1 MIRSG
6 GELMLDYNLE
16 QRGEASLYEYVYQQ
30 IRDDIVAGR
39 IAAGEHL
46 PSKRAF
52 ASHLGISVIT
62 IENAYSQLLAEGY
75 ICSKPRRGYY
85 ACELPEA
92 PVLAS
97 AAEDADRD
105 SAPAGLNAHD
115 TGGQPE
121 QFAPLSPSA
130 LEAARLWQ
138 SALRATL
145 TSEDE
150 REIFSPAPAQG
161 TARLRRA
168 IAHHLRGTRGMNVN
182 PDNIVIGAGAQLL
195 DTMLVQLLGTDK
207 VYAVED
213 PGYLRL
219 TRIYQAMGCEVRHIA
234 LDGEGVDLG
243 ALQNAGTDVLHLMPS
258 HQYPTGLVTSIA
270 RRYALL
276 SWAAEQLGRYLIE
289 DDFDCEFRLA
299 GKPIPALAS
308 IDAAQSVI
316 YTNTFSKSLSSALRL
331 AYMVLPDELME
342 RFRRE
347 LGFYASSVSS
357 VDQVALARLLESG
370 DYERHVN
377 RVRVRAREARDGL
390 AAIVRKAFPAGEVSI
405 EHADAGLYCTV
416 VAECEAG
423 ESSFTRALMHSSIPF
438 IDISDCFWCTDG
450 ASVPENSTQILVQYD
465 DLSPKVF
472 NTLELQLTGGGALQ
486 PK

>member
-1 MIRSG
+1 
-6 GELMLDYNLE
+6 MLDYNLE
-16 QRGEASLYEYVYQQ
+16 QRGESSLYEYVYQQ

-92 PVLAS
+92 PVLAT

-105 SAPAGLNAHD
+105 TAPASLGVHD
-115 TGGQPE
+115 SYGQPE

-161 TARLRRA
+161 TARLRLA

-195 DTMLVQLLGTDK
+195 DTMLVQLLGADK
-207 VYAVED
+207 IYAVED

-219 TRIYQAMGCEVRHIA
+219 TRIYQAMGCKVRHIP
-234 LDGEGVDLG
+234 LDGEGVNLG
-243 ALQNAGTDVLHLMPS
+243 ELLDAGADVLHLMPS

-276 SWAAEQLGRYLIE
+276 SWAAERPGRYLIE

-331 AYMVLPDELME
+331 GYMVLPDELME

-390 AAIVRKAFPAGEVSI
+390 VALVRKAFPAGEVSI
-405 EHADAGLYCTV
+405 EHADAGLYCVLAPASDKVGDGLIRAITDV
-416 VAECEAG
+416 GIPYVNIDDCLWANDQTTIQRT
-423 ESSFTRALMHSSIPF
+423 TRR
-438 IDISDCFWCTDG
+438 
-450 ASVPENSTQILVQYD
+450 VLVQYD
-465 DLSPKVF
+465 DLSPQ
-472 NTLELQLTGGGALQ
+472 TLDALQ
-486 PK
+486 NQLQ

>member
-1 MIRSG
+1 
-6 GELMLDYNLE
+6 MLDYNLE

-85 ACELPEA
+85 VCELPEA

-97 AAEDADRD
+97 AETEFDRD
-105 SAPAGLNAHD
+105 SAAARSNAHD
-115 TGGQPE
+115 AGEQPE

-161 TARLRRA
+161 TARLRCA

-195 DTMLVQLLGTDK
+195 DTMLVQLLGADK
-207 VYAVED
+207 TYAVED

-219 TRIYQAMGCEVRHIA
+219 TRIYQAMGCKVRHIP
-234 LDGEGVDLG
+234 LDGEGVNLG
-243 ALQNAGTDVLHLMPS
+243 ELLDAGADVLHLMPS

-276 SWAAEQLGRYLIE
+276 SWAAEQPGRYLIE

-390 AAIVRKAFPAGEVSI
+390 AAIVRKAFSAGEVTI
-405 EHADAGLYCTV
+405 EHADAGLYCV
-416 VAECEAG
+416 LAPASDKMGDGLIRAIANVNIPYVNIDDCLWAG
-423 ESSFTRALMHSSIPF
+423 
-438 IDISDCFWCTDG
+438 DG
-450 ASVPENSTQILVQYD
+450 AMTQRTTHRVLIQYD
-465 DLSPKVF
+465 DLGPQV
-472 NTLELQLTGGGALQ
+472 LDALQ
-486 PK
+486 KQLQ

>member
-1 MIRSG
+1 
-6 GELMLDYNLE
+6 MLDYNLE
-16 QRGEASLYEYVYQQ
+16 KRGEASLYEYVYQQ

-39 IAAGEHL
+39 IVAGEHL

-75 ICSKPRRGYY
+75 ICSIPRRGYY
-85 ACELPEA
+85 ACELPDS

-97 AAEDADRD
+97 AAEGIDRD
-105 SAPAGLNAHD
+105 AVSVGPSVHD
-115 TGGQPE
+115 VNGQVE
-121 QFAPLSPSA
+121 RFDALSPSA

-145 TSEDE
+145 ASEDE

-168 IAHHLRGTRGMNVN
+168 IAHHLRGTRGMNVDSN
-182 PDNIVIGAGAQLL
+182 NIVIGAGAQLL
-195 DTMLVQLLGTDK
+195 DTMLVQLLGADK

-219 TRIYQAMGCEVRHIA
+219 TRIYQAMGCKVRHIP
-234 LDGEGVDLG
+234 LDDDGVDLSV
-243 ALQNAGTDVLHLMPS
+243 LQKTGTDVLHLMPS

-276 SWAAEQLGRYLIE
+276 SWAAERPGRYLIE

-308 IDAAQSVI
+308 IDASQSVI

-342 RFRRE
+342 RFRRD

-390 AAIVRKAFPAGEVSI
+390 AALVRKAFPAGEVSI

-416 VAECEAG
+416 ALAEDKAG
-423 ESSFTRALMHSSIPF
+423 ESFAKALADARISYVNIADCLWTGDRA
-438 IDISDCFWCTDG
+438 
-450 ASVPENSTQILVQYD
+450 STKNAPSRVLIQYD
-465 DLSPKVF
+465 DLSPRSLIV
-472 NTLELQLTGGGALQ
+472 LQERMQ
-486 PK
+486 

>member
-1 MIRSG
+1 
-6 GELMLDYNLE
+6 MLDYNLE

-92 PVLAS
+92 PVLAL

-105 SAPAGLNAHD
+105 AAPASFGVHD
-115 TGGQPE
+115 SYGQPE

-130 LEAARLWQ
+130 LEAAHLWQ

-161 TARLRRA
+161 TARLRCA

-195 DTMLVQLLGTDK
+195 DTMLVQLLGEDK
-207 VYAVED
+207 TYAVED

-219 TRIYQAMGCEVRHIA
+219 TRIYQAMGCEVRHVP
-234 LDGEGVDLG
+234 LDGEGVNLG
-243 ALQNAGTDVLHLMPS
+243 ELLDAGADVLHLMPS

-276 SWAAEQLGRYLIE
+276 SWAAERPGRYLIE

-342 RFRRE
+342 RFRRD

-357 VDQVALARLLESG
+357 IDQVALARLLESG

-390 AAIVRKAFPAGEVSI
+390 MVLVRKVFPAGEVSI

-416 VAECEAG
+416 VAERGTGGSTIA
-423 ESSFTRALMHSSIPF
+423 RALTRSSIPF
-438 IDISDCFWCTDG
+438 IDIGDCFWCADG
-450 ASVPENSTQILVQYD
+450 ASAPENSSQILVQYD
-465 DLSPKVF
+465 DLSPKAL
-472 NTLELQLTGGGALQ
+472 NTLESQLMGALCNLSE
-486 PK
+486 

>member
-1 MIRSG
+1 
-6 GELMLDYNLE
+6 MLDYNLE
-16 QRGEASLYEYVYQQ
+16 KRGEASLYEYVYQQ

-75 ICSKPRRGYY
+75 ICSMPRRGYY
-85 ACELPEA
+85 ACELPDA
-92 PVLAS
+92 PVLPLVTGDIGRDAAS
-97 AAEDADRD
+97 VDPSAHDAD
-105 SAPAGLNAHD
+105 
-115 TGGQPE
+115 GQAE
-121 QFAPLSPSA
+121 RFDALSPSA

-145 TSEDE
+145 ASEDE
-150 REIFSPAPAQG
+150 REIFSTAPAQG

-168 IAHHLRGTRGMNVN
+168 IAHHLRGTRGMNVD

-195 DTMLVQLLGTDK
+195 DTILVQLLGADK
-207 VYAVED
+207 TYAVED

-219 TRIYQAMGCEVRHIA
+219 TRIYQAMGCEVRHVP
-234 LDGEGVDLG
+234 LDGEGVNLG
-243 ALQNAGTDVLHLMPS
+243 ELLDAGADVLHLMPS

-276 SWAAEQLGRYLIE
+276 SWAAERPGRYLIE

-390 AAIVRKAFPAGEVSI
+390 VALVRKAFPAGEVSI
-405 EHADAGLYCTV
+405 GHADAGLYCVLAPASDKVGDGLIRAITDV
-416 VAECEAG
+416 GIPYVNIDDCLWANDQTTIQRT
-423 ESSFTRALMHSSIPF
+423 TRR
-438 IDISDCFWCTDG
+438 
-450 ASVPENSTQILVQYD
+450 VLVQYD
-465 DLSPKVF
+465 DLSPQV
-472 NTLELQLTGGGALQ
+472 LDALQ
-486 PK
+486 KQLQ

>member
-1 MIRSG
+1 
-6 GELMLDYNLE
+6 MLDYNLE

-97 AAEDADRD
+97 TETELDRD
-105 SAPAGLNAHD
+105 SAAAGSNAHD
-115 TGGQPE
+115 AGEQPE
-121 QFAPLSPSA
+121 QFASLSPSA

-161 TARLRRA
+161 TARLRLA

-195 DTMLVQLLGTDK
+195 DTMLVQLLGADK
-207 VYAVED
+207 IYAVED

-219 TRIYQAMGCEVRHIA
+219 TRIYQAMGCKVRHIP
-234 LDGEGVDLG
+234 LDGEGVNLG
-243 ALQNAGTDVLHLMPS
+243 ELLDAGADVLHLMPS

-276 SWAAEQLGRYLIE
+276 SWAAERPGRYLIE

-390 AAIVRKAFPAGEVSI
+390 VALVRKAFPAGEVSI
-405 EHADAGLYCTV
+405 EHADAGLYCV
-416 VAECEAG
+416 LAPASDKVG
-423 ESSFTRALMHSSIPF
+423 DGLIRAITDVGIPYVN
-438 IDISDCFWCTDG
+438 IDDCLWANDQTTIQRTTHR
-450 ASVPENSTQILVQYD
+450 VLIQYD
-465 DLSPKVF
+465 DLSPQV
-472 NTLELQLTGGGALQ
+472 LDALQ
-486 PK
+486 KQLQ

>member
-1 MIRSG
+1 
-6 GELMLDYNLE
+6 MLDYNLE
-16 QRGEASLYEYVYQQ
+16 NRGEASLYEYVYQQ

-75 ICSKPRRGYY
+75 ICSMPRRGYY

-97 AAEDADRD
+97 AETELDRD
-105 SAPAGLNAHD
+105 YATAGLNAHD
-115 TGGQPE
+115 IGEQPE
-121 QFAPLSPSA
+121 QFAALSPSA

-161 TARLRRA
+161 TARLRCS

-195 DTMLVQLLGTDK
+195 DTMLVQLLGADK
-207 VYAVED
+207 TYAVED

-219 TRIYQAMGCEVRHIA
+219 TRIYQAMGCEVRHVP
-234 LDGEGVDLG
+234 LDGEGVNLG
-243 ALQNAGTDVLHLMPS
+243 ELLDAGADVLHLMPS

-276 SWAAEQLGRYLIE
+276 SWAAERTGRYLIE

-423 ESSFTRALMHSSIPF
+423 GSSFARALMHSSIPF

-465 DLSPKVF
+465 DLSPKVL
-472 NTLELQLTGGGALQ
+472 NTLELQLTGALCNLSE
-486 PK
+486 

>member
-1 MIRSG
+1 
-6 GELMLDYNLE
+6 MLDYNLE

-39 IAAGEHL
+39 IAAGERL

-97 AAEDADRD
+97 AETELDRD
-105 SAPAGLNAHD
+105 SAAAGSNAHD
-115 TGGQPE
+115 AGEQPE

-161 TARLRRA
+161 TARLRCA

-195 DTMLVQLLGTDK
+195 DTMLVQLLGADK
-207 VYAVED
+207 TYAVED

-219 TRIYQAMGCEVRHIA
+219 TRIYQAMGCKVRHIP
-234 LDGEGVDLG
+234 LDGEGVNLG
-243 ALQNAGTDVLHLMPS
+243 ELLDAGADVLHLMPS

-276 SWAAEQLGRYLIE
+276 SWAAERPGRYLIE

-390 AAIVRKAFPAGEVSI
+390 VALVRKAFSAGEVTI
-405 EHADAGLYCTV
+405 EHADAGLYCV
-416 VAECEAG
+416 LAPASDKVGDGLIRAIANVNIPYVNIDDCLWAG
-423 ESSFTRALMHSSIPF
+423 
-438 IDISDCFWCTDG
+438 DG
-450 ASVPENSTQILVQYD
+450 AITQRTTHRVLIQYD
-465 DLSPKVF
+465 DLGPQV
-472 NTLELQLTGGGALQ
+472 LDALQ
-486 PK
+486 KQLQ

>member
-1 MIRSG
+1 
-6 GELMLDYNLE
+6 MLDYNLE

-39 IAAGEHL
+39 IASGEHL

-62 IENAYSQLLAEGY
+62 IENAYSQLVAEGY

-85 ACELPEA
+85 ACELPDA

-97 AAEDADRD
+97 AETELDRD
-105 SAPAGLNAHD
+105 SAAAGSNAHD
-115 TGGQPE
+115 AGEQPE

-161 TARLRRA
+161 TARLRLA

-195 DTMLVQLLGTDK
+195 DTMLVQLLGADK
-207 VYAVED
+207 IYAVED

-219 TRIYQAMGCEVRHIA
+219 TRIYQAMGCKVRHIP
-234 LDGEGVDLG
+234 LDGEGVNLG
-243 ALQNAGTDVLHLMPS
+243 ELLDAGADVLHLMPS

-276 SWAAEQLGRYLIE
+276 SWAAERPGRYLIE

-390 AAIVRKAFPAGEVSI
+390 VALVRKAFPAGEVSI
-405 EHADAGLYCTV
+405 EHADAGLYCVLAPASDKVGDGLIRAITDV
-416 VAECEAG
+416 GIPYVNIDDCLWANDQTTIQRT
-423 ESSFTRALMHSSIPF
+423 TRR
-438 IDISDCFWCTDG
+438 
-450 ASVPENSTQILVQYD
+450 VLVQYD
-465 DLSPKVF
+465 DLSPQ
-472 NTLELQLTGGGALQ
+472 TLDALQ
-486 PK
+486 NQLQ

>member
-1 MIRSG
+1 
-6 GELMLDYNLE
+6 MLDYNLE
-16 QRGEASLYEYVYQQ
+16 QRGGASLYEYVYQQ

-105 SAPAGLNAHD
+105 SAPAGLNTHD
-115 TGGQPE
+115 AGGQSE
-121 QFAPLSPSA
+121 QFALLSPSA

-161 TARLRRA
+161 TARLRCA

-195 DTMLVQLLGTDK
+195 DTMLAQLLGTDK
-207 VYAVED
+207 IYAVED

-219 TRIYQAMGCEVRHIA
+219 TRIYQAMGCKVRHIP
-234 LDGEGVDLG
+234 LDGEGVNLG
-243 ALQNAGTDVLHLMPS
+243 ELLDAGADVLHLMPS

-276 SWAAEQLGRYLIE
+276 SWAAEQPGRYLIE

-465 DLSPKVF
+465 DLSPKVL
-472 NTLELQLTGGGALQ
+472 NTLELQLTGALCNLSE
-486 PK
+486 

>member
-1 MIRSG
+1 
-6 GELMLDYNLE
+6 MLDYNLE

-46 PSKRAF
+46 PSKRTF

-75 ICSKPRRGYY
+75 ICSMPRRGYY
-85 ACELPEA
+85 ACELPDA

-97 AAEDADRD
+97 TAEGFDRD
-105 SAPAGLNAHD
+105 AAPASFGVHD
-115 TGGQPE
+115 SYGQPE
-121 QFAPLSPSA
+121 QFAALSPSA

-138 SALRATL
+138 SALRTTL
-145 TSEDE
+145 TTEDE

-161 TARLRRA
+161 TARLRCA

-195 DTMLVQLLGTDK
+195 DTMLVQLLGADK

-219 TRIYQAMGCEVRHIA
+219 TRIYQAMGCKVRHVP
-234 LDGEGVDLG
+234 LDGEGVNLNALLNTG
-243 ALQNAGTDVLHLMPS
+243 ADVLHLMPS

-276 SWAAEQLGRYLIE
+276 SWAAERTGRYLIE

-331 AYMVLPDELME
+331 AYMVLPEELME

-390 AAIVRKAFPAGEVSI
+390 TTLLRETFPAGEVSM
-405 EHADAGLYCTV
+405 EHADAGLYCV
-416 VAECEAG
+416 LAPASENVG
-423 ESSFTRALMHSSIPF
+423 DGLIRAIADVGIPYVSI
-438 IDISDCFWCTDG
+438 DDCLWATDG
-450 ASVPENSTQILVQYD
+450 AMTPRTTRRVLIQYD
-465 DLSPKVF
+465 DLSPQV
-472 NTLELQLTGGGALQ
+472 LGALQ
-486 PK
+486 KQLQ

>member
-1 MIRSG
+1 
-6 GELMLDYNLE
+6 MLDYNLE
-16 QRGEASLYEYVYQQ
+16 QRGGASLYEYVYQQ

-92 PVLAS
+92 PVLAP
-97 AAEDADRD
+97 AETELDRD

-115 TGGQPE
+115 AGEQPE

-130 LEAARLWQ
+130 LEASRLWQ

-195 DTMLVQLLGTDK
+195 DTMLVQLLGSEK
-207 VYAVED
+207 IYAVED

-219 TRIYQAMGCEVRHIA
+219 TRIYQAMGCEVRHIP
-234 LDGEGVDLG
+234 LDGEGVNLG
-243 ALQNAGTDVLHLMPS
+243 GLLDAGADVLHLMPS

-276 SWAAEQLGRYLIE
+276 SWAAERPGRYLIE

-331 AYMVLPDELME
+331 AYMVLPDELIE

-390 AAIVRKAFPAGEVSI
+390 TAFVHATFPAGEVSI
-405 EHADAGLYCTV
+405 EHADAGLYCV
-416 VAECEAG
+416 LAPA
-423 ESSFTRALMHSSIPF
+423 S
-438 IDISDCFWCTDG
+438 DG
-450 ASVPENSTQILVQYD
+450 AGDGLIRAIADVGIPYVNIDDCLWANDWTTTQRTTRRVLVQYD
-465 DLSPKVF
+465 DLSPQV
-472 NTLELQLTGGGALQ
+472 LGALQ
-486 PK
+486 KLLQ

>member
-1 MIRSG
+1 
-6 GELMLDYNLE
+6 
-16 QRGEASLYEYVYQQ
+16 
-30 IRDDIVAGR
+30 
-39 IAAGEHL
+39 
-46 PSKRAF
+46 
-52 ASHLGISVIT
+52 
-62 IENAYSQLLAEGY
+62 
-75 ICSKPRRGYY
+75 
-85 ACELPEA
+85 
-92 PVLAS
+92 
-97 AAEDADRD
+97 
-105 SAPAGLNAHD
+105 
-115 TGGQPE
+115 
-121 QFAPLSPSA
+121 
-130 LEAARLWQ
+130 
-138 SALRATL
+138 
-145 TSEDE
+145 
-150 REIFSPAPAQG
+150 
-161 TARLRRA
+161 
-168 IAHHLRGTRGMNVN
+168 MNVN

-207 VYAVED
+207 TYAVED

-219 TRIYQAMGCEVRHIA
+219 TRIYQAMGCEVRHIP
-234 LDGEGVDLG
+234 LDGEGVNLG
-243 ALQNAGTDVLHLMPS
+243 ELLDAGADVLHLMPS

-276 SWAAEQLGRYLIE
+276 SWAAEQPGRYLIE

-390 AAIVRKAFPAGEVSI
+390 AAIVRKTFPAGEVSI

-450 ASVPENSTQILVQYD
+450 ASVPEISTQILVQYD
-465 DLSPKVF
+465 DLSSKVL
-472 NTLELQLTGGGALQ
+472 NTLELQLTGGALQ

>member
-1 MIRSG
+1 
-6 GELMLDYNLE
+6 MLDYNLE
-16 QRGEASLYEYVYQQ
+16 QRGDASLYEYVYQQ

-92 PVLAS
+92 PALAS
-97 AAEDADRD
+97 AETELDRD
-105 SAPAGLNAHD
+105 STTSGLNAHD
-115 TGGQPE
+115 AGEQPE

-161 TARLRRA
+161 TARLRCA

-195 DTMLVQLLGTDK
+195 DTMLVQLLGADK
-207 VYAVED
+207 TYAVED

-219 TRIYQAMGCEVRHIA
+219 TRIYQAMGCKVRHIP
-234 LDGEGVDLG
+234 LDGEGVNLN
-243 ALQNAGTDVLHLMPS
+243 ALLNAGADVLHLMPS

-276 SWAAEQLGRYLIE
+276 SWAAEQPGRYLIE

-390 AAIVRKAFPAGEVSI
+390 VALVRKAFPAGEVSI

-416 VAECEAG
+416 VAEREAG
-423 ESSFTRALMHSSIPF
+423 ESSFARALTHSSIPF
-438 IDISDCFWCTDG
+438 IDISDCFWCADG

-465 DLSPKVF
+465 DLSLKVL
-472 NTLELQLTGGGALQ
+472 NALELQLMGALCNLSE
-486 PK
+486 

>member
-1 MIRSG
+1 
-6 GELMLDYNLE
+6 MLDYNLE

-97 AAEDADRD
+97 AETDLDRD

-115 TGGQPE
+115 AGKQPE

-130 LEAARLWQ
+130 LEAAHLWQ

-161 TARLRRA
+161 TARLRCA

-195 DTMLVQLLGTDK
+195 DTILVQLLGADK
-207 VYAVED
+207 TYAVED

-219 TRIYQAMGCEVRHIA
+219 TRIYQAMGCEVRHVP
-234 LDGEGVDLG
+234 LDGEGVNLG
-243 ALQNAGTDVLHLMPS
+243 ELLDAGADVLHLMPS

-276 SWAAEQLGRYLIE
+276 SWAAERPGRYLIE

-331 AYMVLPDELME
+331 AYMVLPDDLME

-390 AAIVRKAFPAGEVSI
+390 VAIVRKAFPAGEVSI

-423 ESSFTRALMHSSIPF
+423 KSSFARALTRSSIPF
-438 IDISDCFWCTDG
+438 VDISDCYWCADG
-450 ASVPENSTQILVQYD
+450 VSVPENSTQILVQYD
-465 DLSPKVF
+465 DLSPKVL
-472 NTLELQLTGGGALQ
+472 NTLELQLTGAFCNLSE
-486 PK
+486 

>member
-1 MIRSG
+1 
-6 GELMLDYNLE
+6 MLDYNME
-16 QRGEASLYEYVYQQ
+16 QRGGASLYEYVYQQ

-85 ACELPEA
+85 ACELPDA
-92 PVLAS
+92 PVLPLVTGDIDRDAVFMDLG
-97 AAEDADRD
+97 APDADGRAERFD
-105 SAPAGLNAHD
+105 S
-115 TGGQPE
+115 
-121 QFAPLSPSA
+121 LSQSA

-145 TSEDE
+145 ASEDE

-168 IAHHLRGTRGMNVN
+168 IARHLRGTRGMNVN
-182 PDNIVIGAGAQLL
+182 PNNIVIGAGAQLL

-207 VYAVED
+207 IYAVED

-219 TRIYQAMGCEVRHIA
+219 TRIYQAMGCKVRHIP
-234 LDGEGVDLG
+234 LDGEGVNLG
-243 ALQNAGTDVLHLMPS
+243 ALQNAGADVLHLMPS

-276 SWAAEQLGRYLIE
+276 SWAAEQPGRYLIE

-390 AAIVRKAFPAGEVSI
+390 AAIVRKTFPAGEVSF

-465 DLSPKVF
+465 DLSPKVL
-472 NTLELQLTGGGALQ
+472 NTLELQLTGGALQ

>member
-1 MIRSG
+1 
-6 GELMLDYNLE
+6 MLDYNLE
-16 QRGEASLYEYVYQQ
+16 QRGGASLYEYVYQQ

-52 ASHLGISVIT
+52 ANHLGISVIT

-92 PVLAS
+92 PVLVS
-97 AAEDADRD
+97 AETELDRD
-105 SAPAGLNAHD
+105 SAPAGLNAHG

-121 QFAPLSPSA
+121 QFAALSPSA

-168 IAHHLRGTRGMNVN
+168 IAHHLRGTRGMNVDPN
-182 PDNIVIGAGAQLL
+182 NIVIGAGAQLL
-195 DTMLVQLLGTDK
+195 DTMLVQLLGADK

-219 TRIYQAMGCEVRHIA
+219 TRIYQAMGCEVRHIP
-234 LDGEGVDLG
+234 LDGEGVDLS
-243 ALQNAGTDVLHLMPS
+243 ALQKTGADVLHLMPS

-276 SWAAEQLGRYLIE
+276 SWATEQPDRYLIE

-342 RFRRE
+342 RFRRN

-377 RVRVRAREARDGL
+377 RVRVRARETRDGL
-390 AAIVRKAFPAGEVSI
+390 ASLVRKAFPAGEVSI
-405 EHADAGLYCTV
+405 EHADAGLYCV
-416 VAECEAG
+416 VAVERDTG
-423 ESSFTRALMHSSIPF
+423 GSSFMRTLTRLSIPF
-438 IDISDCFWCTDG
+438 IDISDCYWCADG
-450 ASVPENSTQILVQYD
+450 ASVSENSTQILVQYD
-465 DLSPKVF
+465 DLSPKVLT
-472 NTLELQLTGGGALQ
+472 TLELQLMGTLCNLSE
-486 PK
+486 

>member
-1 MIRSG
+1 
-6 GELMLDYNLE
+6 MLDYNLE
-16 QRGEASLYEYVYQQ
+16 QRGGASLYEYVYQQ

-115 TGGQPE
+115 ADGQPE
-121 QFAPLSPSA
+121 QFAALSPSA

-145 TSEDE
+145 ASEDE

-161 TARLRRA
+161 TARLRHA

-207 VYAVED
+207 TYAVED

-219 TRIYQAMGCEVRHIA
+219 TRIYQAMGCKVRHIP
-234 LDGEGVDLG
+234 LDGEGVNLG
-243 ALQNAGTDVLHLMPS
+243 ELLDAGADVLHLMPS

-276 SWAAEQLGRYLIE
+276 SWAAEQPGRYLIE

-342 RFRRE
+342 RFRCN

-390 AAIVRKAFPAGEVSI
+390 AALVRKAFPAGEVSI
-405 EHADAGLYCTV
+405 EHADAGLYCV
-416 VAECEAG
+416 VAVERDTG
-423 ESSFTRALMHSSIPF
+423 GSSFMRTLTRLSIPF
-438 IDISDCFWCTDG
+438 IDISDCYWCADG
-450 ASVPENSTQILVQYD
+450 ASVSENSTQILVQYD
-465 DLSPKVF
+465 DLSPKVLT
-472 NTLELQLTGGGALQ
+472 TLELQLMGTLCNLSE
-486 PK
+486 

>member
-1 MIRSG
+1 
-6 GELMLDYNLE
+6 MLDYNLE

-62 IENAYSQLLAEGY
+62 IENAYSQLVAEGY

-85 ACELPEA
+85 ACELPDA

-105 SAPAGLNAHD
+105 TAPASFGVHD
-115 TGGQPE
+115 SYGQPE

-161 TARLRRA
+161 TARLRCA

-195 DTMLVQLLGTDK
+195 DTMLVQLLGADK
-207 VYAVED
+207 TYAVED

-219 TRIYQAMGCEVRHIA
+219 TRIYQAMGCEVRHIP
-234 LDGEGVDLG
+234 LDGEGVNLG
-243 ALQNAGTDVLHLMPS
+243 ELLDAGADVLHLMPS

-276 SWAAEQLGRYLIE
+276 SWAAERPGRYLIE

-331 AYMVLPDELME
+331 AYMVLPNELME

-390 AAIVRKAFPAGEVSI
+390 AAIVRKAFSAGEVTI
-405 EHADAGLYCTV
+405 EHADAGLYCV
-416 VAECEAG
+416 LAPASDKVGDGLIRAIANVNIPYVNIDDCLWAG
-423 ESSFTRALMHSSIPF
+423 
-438 IDISDCFWCTDG
+438 DG
-450 ASVPENSTQILVQYD
+450 AITQRTTHRVLIQYD
-465 DLSPKVF
+465 DLGPQV
-472 NTLELQLTGGGALQ
+472 LDALQ
-486 PK
+486 KQLQ

>member
-1 MIRSG
+1 
-6 GELMLDYNLE
+6 MLDYNLE
-16 QRGEASLYEYVYQQ
+16 KRGEASLYEYVYQQ

-97 AAEDADRD
+97 AETELDRD
-105 SAPAGLNAHD
+105 SAAAGSNAHD
-115 TGGQPE
+115 AGEQPE
-121 QFAPLSPSA
+121 QFASLSPSA

-161 TARLRRA
+161 TARLRCA

-195 DTMLVQLLGTDK
+195 DTMLVQLLGADK
-207 VYAVED
+207 IYAVED

-219 TRIYQAMGCEVRHIA
+219 TRIYQAMGCKVRHIP
-234 LDGEGVDLG
+234 LDGEGVNLG
-243 ALQNAGTDVLHLMPS
+243 ELLDAGADVLHLMPS

-276 SWAAEQLGRYLIE
+276 SWAAERPGRYLIE

-390 AAIVRKAFPAGEVSI
+390 VALVRKAFPAGEVSI
-405 EHADAGLYCTV
+405 EHADAGLYCVLAPASDKVGDGLIRAITDV
-416 VAECEAG
+416 GIPYVNIDDCLWANDQTTIQRT
-423 ESSFTRALMHSSIPF
+423 TRR
-438 IDISDCFWCTDG
+438 
-450 ASVPENSTQILVQYD
+450 VLVQYD
-465 DLSPKVF
+465 DLSPQ
-472 NTLELQLTGGGALQ
+472 TLDALQ
-486 PK
+486 NQLQ

>member
-1 MIRSG
+1 
-6 GELMLDYNLE
+6 MLDYNLE

-92 PVLAS
+92 PVLAT

-105 SAPAGLNAHD
+105 TAPASLGVHD
-115 TGGQPE
+115 SYGQPE

-161 TARLRRA
+161 TARLRLA

-195 DTMLVQLLGTDK
+195 DTMLVQLLGADK
-207 VYAVED
+207 IYAVED

-219 TRIYQAMGCEVRHIA
+219 TRIYQAMGCKVRHIP
-234 LDGEGVDLG
+234 LDGEGVNLG
-243 ALQNAGTDVLHLMPS
+243 ELLDAGADVLHLMPS

-276 SWAAEQLGRYLIE
+276 SWAAERPGRYLIE

-390 AAIVRKAFPAGEVSI
+390 AAIVRKAFSAGEVSI
-405 EHADAGLYCTV
+405 EHADAGLYCAV
-416 VAECEAG
+416 VAERG
-423 ESSFTRALMHSSIPF
+423 TGGSSFAQALTRSSIPF
-438 IDISDCFWCTDG
+438 VDISGCYWCADG

-465 DLSPKVF
+465 DLSPKAL
-472 NTLELQLTGGGALQ
+472 NTLELQLTGALCNLSE
-486 PK
+486 

>member
-1 MIRSG
+1 
-6 GELMLDYNLE
+6 MLDYNLE
-16 QRGEASLYEYVYQQ
+16 QRGESSLYEYVYQQ

-97 AAEDADRD
+97 AETELDRD
-105 SAPAGLNAHD
+105 SAAAGSNAHD
-115 TGGQPE
+115 AGEQPE
-121 QFAPLSPSA
+121 QFASLSPSA

-161 TARLRRA
+161 TARLRCA

-195 DTMLVQLLGTDK
+195 DTMLVQLLGADK
-207 VYAVED
+207 TYAVED

-219 TRIYQAMGCEVRHIA
+219 TRIYQAMGCKVRHIP
-234 LDGEGVDLG
+234 LDAEGVNLS
-243 ALQNAGTDVLHLMPS
+243 ALLNAGADVLHLMPS

-276 SWAAEQLGRYLIE
+276 SWVAEQPGRYLIE

-390 AAIVRKAFPAGEVSI
+390 VALVRKAFPAGEVSI

-423 ESSFTRALMHSSIPF
+423 ESSFARALTHSSIPF
-438 IDISDCFWCTDG
+438 IDISDCFWCAYG

-465 DLSPKVF
+465 DLGPKVL
-472 NTLELQLTGGGALQ
+472 NALELQLMGALCNLSE
-486 PK
+486 

>member
-1 MIRSG
+1 
-6 GELMLDYNLE
+6 MLDYNLE
-16 QRGEASLYEYVYQQ
+16 QRGGASLYEYVYQQ

-115 TGGQPE
+115 ADGQPE
-121 QFAPLSPSA
+121 QFAALSPSA

-145 TSEDE
+145 ASEDE

-161 TARLRRA
+161 TARLRHA

-207 VYAVED
+207 TYAVED

-219 TRIYQAMGCEVRHIA
+219 TRIYQAMGCKVRHIP
-234 LDGEGVDLG
+234 LDGEGVDLS
-243 ALQNAGTDVLHLMPS
+243 ALQKTGTDVLHLMPS

-276 SWAAEQLGRYLIE
+276 SWATEQPDRYLIE

-342 RFRRE
+342 RFRRN

-377 RVRVRAREARDGL
+377 RVRVRARETRDGL
-390 AAIVRKAFPAGEVSI
+390 ASLVRKAFPAGEVSI
-405 EHADAGLYCTV
+405 EHADAGLYCV
-416 VAECEAG
+416 VAVERDTG
-423 ESSFTRALMHSSIPF
+423 GSSFMRTLTRLSIPF

-450 ASVPENSTQILVQYD
+450 ASVPENSTQMLVQYD
-465 DLSPKVF
+465 DLSPKVL
-472 NTLELQLTGGGALQ
+472 NTLELQLTGALCNLSE
-486 PK
+486 

>member
-1 MIRSG
+1 
-6 GELMLDYNLE
+6 MLDYNLE
-16 QRGEASLYEYVYQQ
+16 QRGEASLYKYVYQQ

-97 AAEDADRD
+97 AEIELDRD
-105 SAPAGLNAHD
+105 SAPAGLNAHVA
-115 TGGQPE
+115 GGRVE

-161 TARLRRA
+161 TMRLRRA
-168 IAHHLRGTRGMNVN
+168 IAHHLRGTRGMNVD

-195 DTMLVQLLGTDK
+195 DTMLVQLLGADK
-207 VYAVED
+207 IYAVED

-219 TRIYQAMGCEVRHIA
+219 TRIYQAMGCEVRHVP
-234 LDGEGVDLG
+234 LDGEGVNLNALLNTG
-243 ALQNAGTDVLHLMPS
+243 ADVLHLMPS

-276 SWAAEQLGRYLIE
+276 SWAAERAGRYLIE

-377 RVRVRAREARDGL
+377 RVRARAREARDGL
-390 AAIVRKAFPAGEVSI
+390 TTLLRETFPAGEVSM
-405 EHADAGLYCTV
+405 EHADAGLYCV
-416 VAECEAG
+416 LAPASENVG
-423 ESSFTRALMHSSIPF
+423 DGLIRAIADVGIPYVSI
-438 IDISDCFWCTDG
+438 DDCLWVTDG
-450 ASVPENSTQILVQYD
+450 AMTPRTTRRVLIQYD
-465 DLSPKVF
+465 DLSPQV
-472 NTLELQLTGGGALQ
+472 LGALQ
-486 PK
+486 KQLQ

>member
-1 MIRSG
+1 
-6 GELMLDYNLE
+6 MLDYNLE
-16 QRGEASLYEYVYQQ
+16 KRGEASLYEYVYQQ

-39 IAAGEHL
+39 IVAGEHL

-75 ICSKPRRGYY
+75 ICSMPRRGYY
-85 ACELPEA
+85 ACELPDA

-105 SAPAGLNAHD
+105 TAPASLGVHD
-115 TGGQPE
+115 SYGQPE

-161 TARLRRA
+161 TARLRLA

-195 DTMLVQLLGTDK
+195 DTMLVQLLGADK
-207 VYAVED
+207 IYAVED

-219 TRIYQAMGCEVRHIA
+219 TRIYQAMGCKVRHIP
-234 LDGEGVDLG
+234 LDGEGVNLG
-243 ALQNAGTDVLHLMPS
+243 ELLDAGADVLHLMPS

-276 SWAAEQLGRYLIE
+276 SWAAERPGRYLIE

-390 AAIVRKAFPAGEVSI
+390 VALVRKAFPAGEVSI
-405 EHADAGLYCTV
+405 EHADAGLYCVLAPASDKVGDGLIRAITDV
-416 VAECEAG
+416 GIPYVNIDDCLWANDQTTIQRT
-423 ESSFTRALMHSSIPF
+423 TRR
-438 IDISDCFWCTDG
+438 
-450 ASVPENSTQILVQYD
+450 VLVQYD
-465 DLSPKVF
+465 DLSPQ
-472 NTLELQLTGGGALQ
+472 TLDALQ
-486 PK
+486 NQLQ